1 MPATTAAILPPTA
14 TMLAA
19 PLKVEGW
26 GEAVADVVVT
36 PVAVT
41 TGVVELPAGKGAV
54 VIGVE
59 GFGGGVVEP
68 VEVGGGASGME
79 KVEVVEVVEDVEE
92 VEDVED
98 VEELE
103 VEEATAVLT
112 RPLEPE
118 QG

>member
-1 MPATTAAILPPTA
+1 M
-14 TMLAA
+14 
-19 PLKVEGW
+19 EGC
-26 GEAVADVVVT
+26 GEAVVDVVFT
-36 PVAVT
+36 PVAVA
-41 TGVVELPAGKGAV
+41 TGVVELPTGKGAV

-79 KVEVVEVVEDVEE
+79 EVEVVEDVEE
-92 VEDVED
+92 VEEVEELE

>member
-1 MPATTAAILPPTA
+1 
-14 TMLAA
+14 MLAA
-19 PLKVEGW
+19 PLKVEGC
-26 GEAVADVVVT
+26 GEVVADVVVT
-36 PVAVT
+36 LLAVA

-54 VIGVE
+54 VIGVD

-79 KVEVVEVVEDVEE
+79 EVEVVEVEEVEE
-92 VEDVED
+92 VEELE

-103 VEEATAVLT
+103 VEEATSVLT
-112 RPLEPE
+112 IPLEPE

>member
-1 MPATTAAILPPTA
+1 M
-14 TMLAA
+14 
-19 PLKVEGW
+19 EGW

-36 PVAVT
+36 PVAVAI
-41 TGVVELPAGKGAV
+41 GLVELPTGKGAV

-59 GFGGGVVEP
+59 AFGGGVVEP

-79 KVEVVEVVEDVEE
+79 EVEDVEE
-92 VEDVED
+92 VEEVED